1 MTKTIPLTGH
11 IDSTNS
17 DQWEKEILQ
26 AVGSGMPCTIVLDAE
41 KLEYISSAGLRILL
55 RLAQKYKDVQVINAQ
70 PAVYE
75 IFDMTG
81 FVEILKVQKA
91 LRKISIEGCKELGRG
106 AHGTVYRIAP
116 DTIVK
121 VYSKGTAMETV
132 DRERELSRKAFV
144 KGVPTAIP
152 YDIVLVGDQY
162 GAVFELI
169 NAEMSSEYVN
179 RGQKELDDFIEKSVA
194 LIKQIHS
201 IQMKPGE
208 LPDMKEKTL
217 SWAQGIKDYFSQ
229 EIYEKLIKAIND
241 VPDSLS
247 LLHADTHLKNFLI
260 CDGEPMFIDMDTIC
274 TGDPIFELATL
285 YNSYK
290 EFPDID
296 PNAAAFLGISVE
308 TASYIWEKSLRLYLD
323 TEDQTI
329 LKETAQ
335 KTQLLGCVRI
345 ISYMSRQ
352 IDTFPPAR
360 HVIERCCQEI
370 TKLFY
375 NMGE

>member
-17 DQWEKEILQ
+17 AQWENDILQ
-26 AVGSGMPCTIVLDAE
+26 AVGSDMPCTIVLDAE

-55 RLAQKYKDVQVINAQ
+55 RLAQKYKDVQVINAH

-106 AHGTVYRIAP
+106 AHGAVYRIAP

-260 CDGEPMFIDMDTIC
+260 CDGEPMLIDMDTIC

-296 PNAAAFLGISVE
+296 PKAAAFLGISVE
-308 TASYIWEKSLRLYLD
+308 TASYIWDKSLKLYLG
-323 TEDQTI
+323 TEDQAK
-329 LKETAQ
+329 LEDTAR
-335 KTQLLGCVRI
+335 KAQLLGCVRI

-360 HVIERCCQEI
+360 HVIERCCQDI
-370 TKLFY
+370 AKLV
-375 NMGE
+375 